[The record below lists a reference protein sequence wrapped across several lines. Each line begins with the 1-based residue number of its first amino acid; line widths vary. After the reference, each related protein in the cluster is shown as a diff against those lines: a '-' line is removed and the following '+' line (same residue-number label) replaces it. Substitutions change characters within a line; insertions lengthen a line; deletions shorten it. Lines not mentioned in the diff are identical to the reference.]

1 MLVGLVSVEQIDRV
15 DLQALQ
21 RQLALLCDVLCVQT
35 ADHSAITLHVVSDL
49 GRDDE
54 GVTKLELLERT
65 CMMLV
70 VSALQ

>member
-1 MLVGLVSVEQIDRV
+1 
-15 DLQALQ
+15 
-21 RQLALLCDVLCVQT
+21 VLCVQT